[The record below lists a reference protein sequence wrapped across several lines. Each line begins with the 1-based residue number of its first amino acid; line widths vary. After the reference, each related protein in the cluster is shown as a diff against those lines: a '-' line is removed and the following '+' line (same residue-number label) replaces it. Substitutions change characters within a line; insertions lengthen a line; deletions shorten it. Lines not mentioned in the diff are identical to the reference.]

1 MKLRPLYVAAGL
13 VLAVMLAVSIWAW
26 PQIPDDA
33 LIPTHWNAAGE
44 ADGFSSKP
52 FGLFGLPA
60 VCAGVT
66 LLLAVLPRVEPRRQ
80 NLEKSARAYI
90 AIGMATLLLMAAIH
104 VAAVLSTV
112 GVDVNVSSVSVV
124 TLSVLLCVMG
134 VALRRVR
141 SSWLFGIRTPWTL
154 TSERSW
160 KRTHEVGSV
169 VFLVVGIASLLVAL
183 AADPSVALWAQLG
196 AIGVGVVGL
205 VVYSYLV
212 WRNDPHRTEPPPTS
226 DETLDV
232 G

>member
-1 MKLRPLYVAAGL
+1 
-13 VLAVMLAVSIWAW
+13 
-26 PQIPDDA
+26 
-33 LIPTHWNAAGE
+33 
-44 ADGFSSKP
+44 
-52 FGLFGLPA
+52 
-60 VCAGVT
+60 
-66 LLLAVLPRVEPRRQ
+66 
-80 NLEKSARAYI
+80 
-90 AIGMATLLLMAAIH
+90 MATLLLMAAIH